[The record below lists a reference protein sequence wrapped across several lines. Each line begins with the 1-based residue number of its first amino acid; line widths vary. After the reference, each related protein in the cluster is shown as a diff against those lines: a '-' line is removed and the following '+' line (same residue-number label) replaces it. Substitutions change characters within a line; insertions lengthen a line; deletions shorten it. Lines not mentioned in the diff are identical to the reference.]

1 MGKVLGANCNAA
13 GFSISGTIW
22 EKFLCKECRS
32 PCGFEVKLKYVR
44 CVPAEIQPPEKV
56 VEGGNKGGSENG
68 WRKGAA
74 PGSPLVC
81 LCNEPK
87 VVKETKREDG
97 KSVPTG
103 RETRVYYDPRGALVM
118 LHPDSVGI
126 APADWTEPSQRT
138 HPEWDIKDGMVR
150 RFYGLY
156 SDGKGHKQKMVTALR
171 PPAGQPLSSGAASS
185 SGVGAV
191 AAGGSDS
198 AGAPLALLGVS
209 NASAAALTKVG
220 SVIPSTAQSV
230 AATTPSSSSSGL
242 NDDGSDAMLGSFVE
256 WPWLIRAARAL
267 RGAADS
273 KRRAL

>member
-1 MGKVLGANCNAA
+1 MIPVPPVLSAPAAAGSSKRKAVESPGKPAPKAPRDGAEHQCMGKVLGASCNAA

-44 CVPAEIQPPEKV
+44 CVPAEIRPPEKV

-87 VVKETKREDG
+87 VVKETKKEDG

-103 RETRVYYDPRGALVM
+103 RITPVYDDPHGALVM
-118 LHPDSVGI
+118 LHPDSVGS

-150 RFYGLY
+150 LFYCTAT
-156 SDGKGHKQKMVTALR
+156 GKGT
-171 PPAGQPLSSGAASS
+171 
-185 SGVGAV
+185 
-191 AAGGSDS
+191 
-198 AGAPLALLGVS
+198 
-209 NASAAALTKVG
+209 
-220 SVIPSTAQSV
+220 
-230 AATTPSSSSSGL
+230 
-242 NDDGSDAMLGSFVE
+242 
-256 WPWLIRAARAL
+256 
-267 RGAADS
+267 S
-273 KRRAL
+273 KKW